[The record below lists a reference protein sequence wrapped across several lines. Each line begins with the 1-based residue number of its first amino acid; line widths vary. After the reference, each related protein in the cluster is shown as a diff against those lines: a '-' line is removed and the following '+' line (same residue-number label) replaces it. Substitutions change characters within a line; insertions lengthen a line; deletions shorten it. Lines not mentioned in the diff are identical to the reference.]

1 MQGTRLAVEEVEN
14 YAVNLLNTPVSD
26 ICKMLTV
33 DERRADIIGGGALL
47 LARLMQ
53 KLKVNGITVS
63 DSDNLEGFVMLKE
76 GGL

>member
-33 DERRADIIGGGALL
+33 DERRADIIGGALL